1 MGRGPQ
7 FPFVRAL
14 IVIALFVAATVLLL
28 GEVHPK
34 TVTSASGASST
45 STTNP
50 AHAAPTTTTV
60 PPNKVPVLVAN
71 ASVVPGAA
79 AAVSNQLQPGGWNL
93 LPPVNATAR
102 VTSSRVYYV
111 AGFVA
116 QANAVAGQLHLPAS
130 AISPS
135 TTADPVTT
143 IGTADVLV
151 VVGPDLA
158 AKASPSVTT
167 TTVR

>member
-1 MGRGPQ
+1 VGRGGE

-14 IVIALFVAATVLLL
+14 IVIAVFVAATVLLL
-28 GEVHPK
+28 GAVHPK
-34 TVTSASGASST
+34 TVTSASGASTT

-50 AHAAPTTTTV
+50 AHPASTTTTV
-60 PPNKVPVLVAN
+60 PSSKVPVLVAN
-71 ASVVPGAA
+71 ASAVPGAA

-102 VTSSRVYYV
+102 VATSHVYYV

-135 TTADPVTT
+135 TTADPITT
-143 IGTADVLV
+143 IGTAEVLV

-158 AKASPSVTT
+158 TKAAPSATT
-167 TTVR
+167 TTVN